1 MSEFIGCT
9 RTNYF
14 HVKDEEAF
22 RKLMSRA
29 VSDTE
34 GIEIWGGTDKDGGKV
49 FAFGLFGSITGFRPA
64 DASDGDDP
72 LERDGFFLEL
82 RAMVADGDAIIFTEA
97 GHEDLDH
104 IGAWVTV
111 ITGTGIQCVNLAAA
125 GLELAKEMLGNP
137 DWDTQNEY

>member
-34 GIEIWGGTDKDGGKV
+34 GIEIWGDRQGRRKSFRLWPLWLYHRFPPGGCQ
-49 FAFGLFGSITGFRPA
+49 R
-64 DASDGDDP
+64 
-72 LERDGFFLEL
+72 R
-82 RAMVADGDAIIFTEA
+82 R
-97 GHEDLDH
+97 
-104 IGAWVTV
+104 
-111 ITGTGIQCVNLAAA
+111 
-125 GLELAKEMLGNP
+125 
-137 DWDTQNEY
+137 